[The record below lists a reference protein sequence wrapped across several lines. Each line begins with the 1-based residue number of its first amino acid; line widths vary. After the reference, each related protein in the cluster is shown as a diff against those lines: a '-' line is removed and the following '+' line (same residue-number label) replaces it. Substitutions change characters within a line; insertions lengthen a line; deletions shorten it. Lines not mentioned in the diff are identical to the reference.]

1 MADLH
6 PVKLESFQIAE
17 QVNVDPKGFT
27 RPVDQFSIQR
37 GALYMA
43 RPADHPRFHYL
54 ESWLYPS
61 LDIRVTWFHFREQAR
76 KDVPTQEMYVDIAT
90 VDNSDPDNWTTRDLY
105 IDVVTHRGGRLE
117 VLDLDELGLALAAGH
132 IDAEEGNRALHAT
145 QQLLDGINTHGN
157 LHSWL
162 SRHDY
167 PLAWHQDIPRESDHP
182 PKP

>member
-90 VDNSDPDNWTTRDLY
+90 VDIPIQT
-105 IDVVTHRGGRLE
+105 IGQRGTSTSTWSNI
-117 VLDLDELGLALAAGH
+117 V
-132 IDAEEGNRALHAT
+132 AEG
-145 QQLLDGINTHGN
+145 
-157 LHSWL
+157 W
-162 SRHDY
+162 
-167 PLAWHQDIPRESDHP
+167 
-182 PKP
+182 KC